1 MIFFIVGTDT
11 GIGKT
16 VATGI
21 LAWAFKEAGYRVI
34 TQKPVQTGALEP
46 EDLLLHRLLM
56 GNPPDPPE
64 LLALTCPYLFRY
76 PAAPEL
82 AARLEG
88 QRLDLLHLKHCLE
101 ELEHR
106 YDVVLVEGAGGL
118 LVPFTPE
125 ETFLDFM
132 SLFLGPVIVVSAARL
147 GTINHTL
154 LTLQALRARSFV
166 VSGLVYNRYFATDDF
181 LADQSL
187 ADIKRF
193 GQVEHILE
201 LPAFDVPYPHPD
213 ILSQT
218 QFFIERLFIEKE
230 PGKLS

>member
-1 MIFFIVGTDT
+1 MIFFVVGTDT

-16 VATGI
+16 VATGL
-21 LAWAFKEAGYRVI
+21 LARAFKEAGYKVI

-46 EDLLLHRLLM
+46 EDLLLHRQIM
-56 GNPPDPPE
+56 GVPPDPPE
-64 LLALTCPYLFRY
+64 LLALTGPYLFRY

-82 AARLEG
+82 SARLEG
-88 QRLDLLHLKHCLE
+88 QQIDLLRLKQALE
-101 ELEHR
+101 ELER
-106 YDVVLVEGAGGL
+106 LYDVVLVEGAGGL

-132 SLFLGPVIVVSAARL
+132 SLFLGPAIVVSAARL

-166 VSGLVYNRYFATDDF
+166 VSGLVYNRYFARDDF

-187 ADIKRF
+187 ADIRRF
-193 GQVEHILE
+193 GQVERILE
-201 LPAFDVPYPHPD
+201 LPALD
-213 ILSQT
+213 LSK
-218 QFFIERLFIEKE
+218 IEDHL
-230 PGKLS
+230 LSEAKAFVESLLKTHAS